1 LYFCKKLKAFKPSIK
16 RSSSLQSVFDTQIRM
31 IKKAIDKLHEDLQYD
46 FQLEL
51 NELLE
56 NE

>member
-1 LYFCKKLKAFKPSIK
+1 
-16 RSSSLQSVFDTQIRM
+16 M